1 MYIRDRVDTLSGD
14 LFGWWEETGE
24 GFLLDGLKLLPPCS
38 PGKMLAV
45 GFNYRD
51 HAEEFH
57 TPIPTD
63 PNIFLKPPSCLAAH
77 GQKVLYPRALTR
89 QVEYEAELVVVIGRH
104 ARHVTPEQAPDYILG
119 YTVGNDVTARDLQ
132 SPTGQD
138 VYKRQLLPPP
148 CDPPDHS
155 AGAQPHGGH
164 HSLSLIHIWYYMD
177 QMIGTATTALKD
189 LEDLYKPVICAVN
202 GYALGGGCELAEACD
217 IRVATRRSKFGQ
229 PEINLSIIPG
239 AGGTQR
245 LTRLVGISKA
255 KELIYTCLLY
265 TSRCV

>member
-1 MYIRDRVDTLSGD
+1 MAKFIRFLGPDGPTYGRVEDDVVYTLSGD

-119 YTVGNDVTARDLQ
+119 YTVGNDVTARWG
-132 SPTGQD
+132 TG
-138 VYKRQLLPPP
+138 
-148 CDPPDHS
+148 DP
-155 AGAQPHGGH
+155 G
-164 HSLSLIHIWYYMD
+164 
-177 QMIGTATTALKD
+177 
-189 LEDLYKPVICAVN
+189 
-202 GYALGGGCELAEACD
+202 
-217 IRVATRRSKFGQ
+217 R
-229 PEINLSIIPG
+229 
-239 AGGTQR
+239 
-245 LTRLVGISKA
+245 
-255 KELIYTCLLY
+255 
-265 TSRCV
+265 

>member
-1 MYIRDRVDTLSGD
+1 MAKFIRFLGPDGPTYGRVEDDVVYTLSGD

-89 QVEYEAELVVVIGRH
+89 HVEYEAELVVVIGRH

-132 SPTGQD
+132 SPTGQWALCKGFDTFGPIGPCIVTD
-138 VYKRQLLPPP
+138 V
-148 CDPPDHS
+148 DPR
-155 AGAQPHGGH
+155 AG
-164 HSLSLIHIWYYMD
+164 
-177 QMIGTATTALKD
+177 
-189 LEDLYKPVICAVN
+189 LEI
-202 GYALGGGCELAEACD
+202 
-217 IRVATRRSKFGQ
+217 T
-229 PEINLSIIPG
+229 
-239 AGGTQR
+239 
-245 LTRLVGISKA
+245 
-255 KELIYTCLLY
+255 
-265 TSRCV
+265 

>member
-1 MYIRDRVDTLSGD
+1 MAKFIRFLGPDGPTYGRVEDDVVYTLSGD

-132 SPTGQD
+132 SP
-138 VYKRQLLPPP
+138 
-148 CDPPDHS
+148 
-155 AGAQPHGGH
+155 
-164 HSLSLIHIWYYMD
+164 LSLIHILELLFHLASSPNRVFTRNQLLDEVWGFDYFGDSRTVDVHIKRLREKLEGVSD
-177 QMIGTATTALKD
+177 QWRLKTVWGVGYKFEVSPAGT
-189 LEDLYKPVICAVN
+189 
-202 GYALGGGCELAEACD
+202 
-217 IRVATRRSKFGQ
+217 
-229 PEINLSIIPG
+229 PG
-239 AGGTQR
+239 
-245 LTRLVGISKA
+245 
-255 KELIYTCLLY
+255 
-265 TSRCV
+265 

>member
-1 MYIRDRVDTLSGD
+1 MVYTLSGD

-132 SPTGQD
+132 SPTGQWALCKGFDTFGPIGPCIVTD
-138 VYKRQLLPPP
+138 V
-148 CDPPDHS
+148 DPGPGWRS
-155 AGAQPHGGH
+155 RA
-164 HSLSLIHIWYYMD
+164 LSTGSGSSTPTPQSHL
-177 QMIGTATTALKD
+177 
-189 LEDLYKPVICAVN
+189 
-202 GYALGGGCELAEACD
+202 
-217 IRVATRRSKFGQ
+217 
-229 PEINLSIIPG
+229 
-239 AGGTQR
+239 
-245 LTRLVGISKA
+245 
-255 KELIYTCLLY
+255 
-265 TSRCV
+265 

>member
-1 MYIRDRVDTLSGD
+1 MAKFIRFLGPDGPTYGRVEDDVVYTLSGD

-132 SPTGQD
+132 SPTGQWALCKGFDTFGPIGPCIVTD
-138 VYKRQLLPPP
+138 V
-148 CDPPDHS
+148 DPRAGLEIESFVNGERKQHS
-155 AGAQPHGGH
+155 NTRNLIFDPFHLVS
-164 HSLSLIHIWYYMD
+164 SLSQALTLEPGDVIFTGTPSGVSPVHPGDVMEMRIQGIGSLIN
-177 QMIGTATTALKD
+177 
-189 LEDLYKPVICAVN
+189 PVA
-202 GYALGGGCELAEACD
+202 AE
-217 IRVATRRSKFGQ
+217 
-229 PEINLSIIPG
+229 PL
-239 AGGTQR
+239 
-245 LTRLVGISKA
+245 
-255 KELIYTCLLY
+255 
-265 TSRCV
+265 

>member
-1 MYIRDRVDTLSGD
+1 
-14 LFGWWEETGE
+14 
-24 GFLLDGLKLLPPCS
+24 
-38 PGKMLAV
+38 MLAV

-132 SPTGQD
+132 SPPGSGRCARALIPSAPSVPVSSPMWTPGPGWRSRALSTGERKQHSNTRNLIFDPFHLVSYLSQALTLEPGD
-138 VYKRQLLPPP
+138 VIFTGTPSGVSPVHPGDVMEMRIQ
-148 CDPPDHS
+148 
-155 AGAQPHGGH
+155 GIG
-164 HSLSLIHIWYYMD
+164 SLIN
-177 QMIGTATTALKD
+177 
-189 LEDLYKPVICAVN
+189 PVA
-202 GYALGGGCELAEACD
+202 AE
-217 IRVATRRSKFGQ
+217 
-229 PEINLSIIPG
+229 PL
-239 AGGTQR
+239 
-245 LTRLVGISKA
+245 
-255 KELIYTCLLY
+255 
-265 TSRCV
+265 

>member
-1 MYIRDRVDTLSGD
+1 MAKFIRFLGPDGPTYGRVEDDVVYTLSGD

-119 YTVGNDVTARDLQ
+119 YTVGNDVSERVLQFQSTQWLMGKSWDHFAPIGPYVVTADEVDAGNLDIACRVNGEVRQRANTRDMLFTPAAVLAYV
-132 SPTGQD
+132 SRYITLEPGDILFTGTPGGVMQGRPPEEQHWLRPGD
-138 VYKRQLLPPP
+138 VVEADIQ
-148 CDPPDHS
+148 
-155 AGAQPHGGH
+155 G
-164 HSLSLIHIWYYMD
+164 
-177 QMIGTATTALKD
+177 IGTLQNRF
-189 LEDLYKPVICAVN
+189 V
-202 GYALGGGCELAEACD
+202 
-217 IRVATRRSKFGQ
+217 
-229 PEINLSIIPG
+229 
-239 AGGTQR
+239 
-245 LTRLVGISKA
+245 
-255 KELIYTCLLY
+255 
-265 TSRCV
+265 